1 MLAHGHDGRD
11 QGGVSVD
18 EGSAVAGEV
27 GLFGQGV
34 QDNETARVAVAH
46 LRIEQ
51 GGDPLAH
58 VWFGPGQGSVAL
70 VGDDDG
76 AVGARPRDGSAQL
89 VLAHDVAVRVA
100 GRVQVDQGGLGP
112 GIGVCRIDGDGS
124 GSGQASANVVGRVG
138 DLGDQDL
145 LARSHA
151 EQEGDPRDSFLGA
164 DRGDHATWAD
174 VHHAAARA
182 PGQDCLTHLGCA
194 DNRRVAVR
202 VGGLGKGFTD
212 EVGGVIDGG
221 SDAQITDSPGMRCC
235 TRFGGRKLI
244 PGEFWQVKRAGQ
256 AFSHTSTLSTVTCFR
271 LSIPHSEAA
280 ALRS

>member
-1 MLAHGHDGRD
+1 MNRQHIHFYWRFKVL
-11 QGGVSVD
+11 
-18 EGSAVAGEV
+18 
-27 GLFGQGV
+27 LIF
-34 QDNETARVAVAH
+34 
-46 LRIEQ
+46 
-51 GGDPLAH
+51 
-58 VWFGPGQGSVAL
+58 
-70 VGDDDG
+70 
-76 AVGARPRDGSAQL
+76 L
-89 VLAHDVAVRVA
+89 VLCWGGGQELL
-100 GRVQVDQGGLGP
+100 GRLD
-112 GIGVCRIDGDGS
+112 
-124 GSGQASANVVGRVG
+124 
-138 DLGDQDL
+138 
-145 LARSHA
+145 A

-202 VGGLGKGFTD
+202 VGGLGEGFTD
-212 EVGGVIDGG
+212 EVGGVVDGG

-280 ALRS
+280 ALRSSNRRSPGRPSSGRRRGCPVR